1 MTAPRFTFADLAACA
16 EREVRQR
23 QRVYARQVELGRM
36 REDKAAIEIAMM
48 QAIAAQLREMAGRDT
63 LFGDAG

>member
-23 QRVYARQVELGRM
+23 ERVYARQVELGRM

-48 QAIAAQLREMAGRDT
+48 QAIAAQLREKAGRDT
-63 LFGDAG
+63 LFGGER

>member
-1 MTAPRFTFADLAACA
+1 MTAPSFTFADLAACA

-48 QAIAAQLREMAGRDT
+48 QAIAAQLREKAGSDT